1 MDPRV
6 VKILHDAFKKTID
19 DPENKKVLAQ
29 LDQVYWYRSSEDYA
43 KWARE
48 TWSQEKATI
57 ERLGL
62 QMKP

>member
-6 VKILHDAFKKTID
+6 VRIIHDAFKKAID
-19 DPENKKVLAQ
+19 DPENKKVLEQ

-43 KWARE
+43 KWAAE
-48 TWSQEKATI
+48 TNVTERALI

-62 QMKP
+62 TAK